1 MPTRDFTARRRTDT
15 NLDSVLCRLRGTL
28 PRGSVFEFE
37 IRDDGAVHLERL
49 VIPSAARG
57 AGTDFLARVFNA
69 CDQHCAVARLEADPT
84 ASAG

>member
-1 MPTRDFTARRRTDT
+1 
-15 NLDSVLCRLRGTL
+15 
-28 PRGSVFEFE
+28 VFEFE